1 MARKRSFTAYLYI
14 GPHILF
20 YVVFIVLSLFGG
32 FFVSLN
38 RWSIYRG
45 REAFVGFKYYLRLFD
60 TGTPQ
65 RRLEGLKYLARQREE
80 VIMSLLGDS
89 VDDLVD
95 QIIETGSAEIHPR
108 RIRRVVGAAEKVGLR
123 VEVISVVRLV
133 GRPHRRVSEE
143 RATGEEETREEA
155 REETGEDEPRGD
167 RELAPMP

>member
-1 MARKRSFTAYLYI
+1 MEWIWKHLPAGSKPGDSDAEELDRLLVEDGLAPERA
-14 GPHILF
+14 
-20 YVVFIVLSLFGG
+20 
-32 FFVSLN
+32 
-38 RWSIYRG
+38 
-45 REAFVGFKYYLRLFD
+45 ALRLFD

-108 RIRRVVGAAEKVGLR
+108 RVRRVVGAAEKVGLR

-143 RATGEEETREEA
+143 RAADEEETREEA
-155 REETGEDEPRGD
+155 REETGEEEPRDD

>member
-1 MARKRSFTAYLYI
+1 MEWIWKHLPAGSKPGDSDAEELDRLLVEDGLAPERA
-14 GPHILF
+14 
-20 YVVFIVLSLFGG
+20 
-32 FFVSLN
+32 
-38 RWSIYRG
+38 
-45 REAFVGFKYYLRLFD
+45 ALRLFD

-95 QIIETGSAEIHPR
+95 QIIETGSAETHPR
-108 RIRRVVGAAEKVGLR
+108 RTRRVVGAAEKVGLR

-143 RATGEEETREEA
+143 RAAGEEETRKEV
-155 REETGEDEPRGD
+155 REETRGDEPRDD

>member
-1 MARKRSFTAYLYI
+1 MEWIWKHLPAGSKPGDSDAEELDRLLVEDGLAPERA
-14 GPHILF
+14 
-20 YVVFIVLSLFGG
+20 
-32 FFVSLN
+32 
-38 RWSIYRG
+38 
-45 REAFVGFKYYLRLFD
+45 ALRLFD

-108 RIRRVVGAAEKVGLR
+108 RVRRVVGAAEKVGLR

-143 RATGEEETREEA
+143 RAADEEETREEA

>member
-1 MARKRSFTAYLYI
+1 MEWIWKHLPAGSKPGDSDAEELDRLLVEDGLAPERA
-14 GPHILF
+14 
-20 YVVFIVLSLFGG
+20 
-32 FFVSLN
+32 
-38 RWSIYRG
+38 
-45 REAFVGFKYYLRLFD
+45 ALRLFG

-108 RIRRVVGAAEKVGLR
+108 RVRRVVGAAEKVGLR

>member
-1 MARKRSFTAYLYI
+1 MEWIWKHLPAGSKPGDSDAEELDRLLVEDGLAPERA
-14 GPHILF
+14 
-20 YVVFIVLSLFGG
+20 
-32 FFVSLN
+32 
-38 RWSIYRG
+38 
-45 REAFVGFKYYLRLFD
+45 ALRLFD

-108 RIRRVVGAAEKVGLR
+108 RVRRVVGAAEKVGLR

-143 RATGEEETREEA
+143 RAAGEEETREEA
-155 REETGEDEPRGD
+155 REETGEEEPRDD

>member
-1 MARKRSFTAYLYI
+1 MEWIWKRLPAGSKPGDSDAEELDR
-14 GPHILF
+14 LL
-20 YVVFIVLSLFGG
+20 VEGG
-32 FFVSLN
+32 LAPE
-38 RWSIYRG
+38 R
-45 REAFVGFKYYLRLFD
+45 AALRLFD

-95 QIIETGSAEIHPR
+95 QIIETGSAETHPR
-108 RIRRVVGAAEKVGLR
+108 RVRRVVGAAEKVGLR

-143 RATGEEETREEA
+143 RAAGEEETRKGV
-155 REETGEDEPRGD
+155 RGETGEEEPRGD
-167 RELAPMP
+167 REPAPMP

>member
-1 MARKRSFTAYLYI
+1 MEWIWKHLSAGSKPGDSDAEELDRLLAEDGLAPEQAAR
-14 GPHILF
+14 
-20 YVVFIVLSLFGG
+20 
-32 FFVSLN
+32 
-38 RWSIYRG
+38 
-45 REAFVGFKYYLRLFD
+45 RLFD

-108 RIRRVVGAAEKVGLR
+108 RTRRVVVAAEKSGLR

-143 RATGEEETREEA
+143 RAAGGEEAMEE
-155 REETGEDEPRGD
+155 EPRDD

>member
-1 MARKRSFTAYLYI
+1 MEWIWKHLPAGSKPGDSDAEELDRLLVEDGLAPERA
-14 GPHILF
+14 
-20 YVVFIVLSLFGG
+20 
-32 FFVSLN
+32 
-38 RWSIYRG
+38 
-45 REAFVGFKYYLRLFD
+45 ALRLFD

-95 QIIETGSAEIHPR
+95 QIIETGSAETHPR
-108 RIRRVVGAAEKVGLR
+108 RVRRVVGAAEKVGLR

-143 RATGEEETREEA
+143 RAAGGKEPGEETREE
-155 REETGEDEPRGD
+155 TGEEKPRDD

>member
-1 MARKRSFTAYLYI
+1 MEWIWKRLPAGSKPGDSDAEELDRLLVED
-14 GPHILF
+14 GLAPE
-20 YVVFIVLSLFGG
+20 
-32 FFVSLN
+32 
-38 RWSIYRG
+38 R
-45 REAFVGFKYYLRLFD
+45 AALRLFD

-95 QIIETGSAEIHPR
+95 QIIETGSAETHPR
-108 RIRRVVGAAEKVGLR
+108 RVRRVVGAAEKVGLR

-143 RATGEEETREEA
+143 RAAGGKEPGEETREE
-155 REETGEDEPRGD
+155 TGEEKPRDD

>member
-1 MARKRSFTAYLYI
+1 MEWIWKHLPAGSKPGDSDAEELDRLLVEDGLAPERA
-14 GPHILF
+14 
-20 YVVFIVLSLFGG
+20 
-32 FFVSLN
+32 
-38 RWSIYRG
+38 
-45 REAFVGFKYYLRLFD
+45 ALRLFD

-108 RIRRVVGAAEKVGLR
+108 RVRRVVGAAEKVGLR

-143 RATGEEETREEA
+143 RAASEEETRKEA
-155 REETGEDEPRGD
+155 REETGEEEPRDD

>member
-1 MARKRSFTAYLYI
+1 MEWIWKHLPAGSKPGDSDAEELDRLLVEDGLAPERA
-14 GPHILF
+14 
-20 YVVFIVLSLFGG
+20 
-32 FFVSLN
+32 
-38 RWSIYRG
+38 
-45 REAFVGFKYYLRLFD
+45 ALRLFN

-108 RIRRVVGAAEKVGLR
+108 RVRRVVGAAEKVGLR

-143 RATGEEETREEA
+143 RAAGEEETREEA
-155 REETGEDEPRGD
+155 RKETGEEEPRDG

>member
-1 MARKRSFTAYLYI
+1 MEWIWKHLPAGSKPGDSDAEELDRLLVEDGLAPERAAQR
-14 GPHILF
+14 
-20 YVVFIVLSLFGG
+20 LFG
-32 FFVSLN
+32 
-38 RWSIYRG
+38 
-45 REAFVGFKYYLRLFD
+45 

-80 VIMSLLGDS
+80 VIMSLLGGS

-95 QIIETGSAEIHPR
+95 QIIETGSAETHPR

-143 RATGEEETREEA
+143 RVAGGEEPGEEA
-155 REETGEDEPRGD
+155 REETREEEPRDD

>member
-1 MARKRSFTAYLYI
+1 MEWIWRHLPAGSKPGDSDAEELDRLLVEDGLAPERA
-14 GPHILF
+14 
-20 YVVFIVLSLFGG
+20 
-32 FFVSLN
+32 
-38 RWSIYRG
+38 
-45 REAFVGFKYYLRLFD
+45 ALRLFN

-95 QIIETGSAEIHPR
+95 QIIETGSAETHPR
-108 RIRRVVGAAEKVGLR
+108 RVRRVVGAAEKVGLR

-143 RATGEEETREEA
+143 RAAGEEETREEA
-155 REETGEDEPRGD
+155 REETGEEEPRDD

>member
-1 MARKRSFTAYLYI
+1 MKTGLEIADL
-14 GPHILF
+14 
-20 YVVFIVLSLFGG
+20 
-32 FFVSLN
+32 
-38 RWSIYRG
+38 RG
-45 REAFVGFKYYLRLFD
+45 RKTVEWIWKHLPAGSKPGDSDAEELDRLLVEDGLAPERAALRLFD

-108 RIRRVVGAAEKVGLR
+108 RTRRVVGAAERVGLR

-143 RATGEEETREEA
+143 RAAGEEETRKEA
-155 REETGEDEPRGD
+155 REEEPRDD

>member
-1 MARKRSFTAYLYI
+1 MEWIWKHLPAGSKPGDSDAEELDRLLVEDGLAPERA
-14 GPHILF
+14 
-20 YVVFIVLSLFGG
+20 
-32 FFVSLN
+32 
-38 RWSIYRG
+38 
-45 REAFVGFKYYLRLFD
+45 ALRLFD

-108 RIRRVVGAAEKVGLR
+108 RVRRVVGAAEKVGLR

-143 RATGEEETREEA
+143 RAAGEEETRKGAREEA
-155 REETGEDEPRGD
+155 REEAREDEPRDD

>member
-1 MARKRSFTAYLYI
+1 MEWIWKHLPAGSKPGDSDAEELDRLLVEDGLAPERA
-14 GPHILF
+14 
-20 YVVFIVLSLFGG
+20 
-32 FFVSLN
+32 
-38 RWSIYRG
+38 
-45 REAFVGFKYYLRLFD
+45 ALRLFD

-108 RIRRVVGAAEKVGLR
+108 RARRVVGAAEKVGLR

-143 RATGEEETREEA
+143 RAAGEEETREEA
-155 REETGEDEPRGD
+155 RKEAREEEPRDD

>member
-1 MARKRSFTAYLYI
+1 MEWIWKHLPAGSKPGDSDAEELDRLLVEDGLAPERA
-14 GPHILF
+14 
-20 YVVFIVLSLFGG
+20 
-32 FFVSLN
+32 
-38 RWSIYRG
+38 
-45 REAFVGFKYYLRLFD
+45 ALRLFD

-80 VIMSLLGDS
+80 AIMSLLGDS

-108 RIRRVVGAAEKVGLR
+108 RVRRVVGAAEKVGLR

-143 RATGEEETREEA
+143 RAAGEEEIREEA
-155 REETGEDEPRGD
+155 REETGEEEPRGD

>member
-1 MARKRSFTAYLYI
+1 MEWIWKHLPAGSKPGDSDAEELDRLLVEDGLAPERA
-14 GPHILF
+14 
-20 YVVFIVLSLFGG
+20 
-32 FFVSLN
+32 
-38 RWSIYRG
+38 
-45 REAFVGFKYYLRLFD
+45 AQRLFD

-95 QIIETGSAEIHPR
+95 QIIETGSAETHPR

-143 RATGEEETREEA
+143 RAAGGKEPGEETREET
-155 REETGEDEPRGD
+155 REDEPRDG

>member
-1 MARKRSFTAYLYI
+1 MEWIWKHLPAGSKPGDSDAEELDRLLVEDGLAPERA
-14 GPHILF
+14 
-20 YVVFIVLSLFGG
+20 
-32 FFVSLN
+32 
-38 RWSIYRG
+38 
-45 REAFVGFKYYLRLFD
+45 ALRLFD

-108 RIRRVVGAAEKVGLR
+108 RVRRVVGAAEEVGLR

-133 GRPHRRVSEE
+133 GRPHRRASEE
-143 RATGEEETREEA
+143 RAAGEEETREEA
-155 REETGEDEPRGD
+155 RKETEEEEPRD
-167 RELAPMP
+167 DLELAPMP

>member
-1 MARKRSFTAYLYI
+1 VEWIWRHLPAGSKPGDSDAEELDRLLVEDGLAPERA
-14 GPHILF
+14 
-20 YVVFIVLSLFGG
+20 
-32 FFVSLN
+32 
-38 RWSIYRG
+38 
-45 REAFVGFKYYLRLFD
+45 ALRLFN

-95 QIIETGSAEIHPR
+95 QIIETGSAETHPR
-108 RIRRVVGAAEKVGLR
+108 RVRRVVGAAEKVGLR

-143 RATGEEETREEA
+143 RAAGEEETREEA
-155 REETGEDEPRGD
+155 REETGEEEPRDD

>member
-1 MARKRSFTAYLYI
+1 MEWIWKRLPAGSKPGDSDAEELDRLLVED
-14 GPHILF
+14 GLAPE
-20 YVVFIVLSLFGG
+20 
-32 FFVSLN
+32 
-38 RWSIYRG
+38 R
-45 REAFVGFKYYLRLFD
+45 AALRLFD

-95 QIIETGSAEIHPR
+95 QIIETGSAETHPR
-108 RIRRVVGAAEKVGLR
+108 RVRRVVGAAEKVGLR

-143 RATGEEETREEA
+143 RAAGGKEPGEETREE
-155 REETGEDEPRGD
+155 TGEEKPRDD
-167 RELAPMP
+167 REPAPMP

>member
-1 MARKRSFTAYLYI
+1 MEWIWKHLPAGSKPGDSDAEELDRLLVEDGLAPEQAAQR
-14 GPHILF
+14 
-20 YVVFIVLSLFGG
+20 LFG
-32 FFVSLN
+32 
-38 RWSIYRG
+38 
-45 REAFVGFKYYLRLFD
+45 

-108 RIRRVVGAAEKVGLR
+108 RIRRVVRAAEKSGLR

-133 GRPHRRVSEE
+133 GRPHRRVSEGRTAGGE
-143 RATGEEETREEA
+143 EPEEETREEA
-155 REETGEDEPRGD
+155 REETREEEPRGD

>member
-1 MARKRSFTAYLYI
+1 VEWIWKHLPAGSKPGDSDAEELDRLLVEDGLAPERA
-14 GPHILF
+14 
-20 YVVFIVLSLFGG
+20 
-32 FFVSLN
+32 
-38 RWSIYRG
+38 
-45 REAFVGFKYYLRLFD
+45 ALRLFN

-108 RIRRVVGAAEKVGLR
+108 RVRRVVGAAEKVGLR

-143 RATGEEETREEA
+143 RAAGEEETREEA
-155 REETGEDEPRGD
+155 RKETGEEEPRDG

>member
-1 MARKRSFTAYLYI
+1 MEWIWKHLPAGSKPGDSDAEELDRLLVEDGLA
-14 GPHILF
+14 P
-20 YVVFIVLSLFGG
+20 
-32 FFVSLN
+32 
-38 RWSIYRG
+38 
-45 REAFVGFKYYLRLFD
+45 EQAALRLFG

-143 RATGEEETREEA
+143 HAAGEEETREEA
-155 REETGEDEPRGD
+155 REETGEEEPRDG

>member
-1 MARKRSFTAYLYI
+1 MEWIWKHLPAGSKPGDSDAEELDRLLVEDGLAPERA
-14 GPHILF
+14 
-20 YVVFIVLSLFGG
+20 
-32 FFVSLN
+32 
-38 RWSIYRG
+38 
-45 REAFVGFKYYLRLFD
+45 ALRLFD

-143 RATGEEETREEA
+143 RAAGEEETRKEA
-155 REETGEDEPRGD
+155 REEAGEEEPRDD

>member
-1 MARKRSFTAYLYI
+1 MEWIWRHLPAGSKPGDSDAEELDRLLVEDGLAPEQAAR
-14 GPHILF
+14 
-20 YVVFIVLSLFGG
+20 
-32 FFVSLN
+32 
-38 RWSIYRG
+38 
-45 REAFVGFKYYLRLFD
+45 RLFD

-65 RRLEGLKYLARQREE
+65 RRLEGLKHLARQREE

-108 RIRRVVGAAEKVGLR
+108 RVRRVVGAAEKVGLR

-143 RATGEEETREEA
+143 RAAGEEETREEA
-155 REETGEDEPRGD
+155 REETGEEEPRGG

>member
-1 MARKRSFTAYLYI
+1 MEWIWKHLPAGSKPGDSDAEELDRLLVEDGLAPERA
-14 GPHILF
+14 
-20 YVVFIVLSLFGG
+20 
-32 FFVSLN
+32 
-38 RWSIYRG
+38 
-45 REAFVGFKYYLRLFD
+45 ALRLFG

-108 RIRRVVGAAEKVGLR
+108 RVRRVVGAAEKVGLR

-143 RATGEEETREEA
+143 RAAGEEETREEA
-155 REETGEDEPRGD
+155 REETGEEEPRGG

>member
-1 MARKRSFTAYLYI
+1 MEWIWKHLPAGSKPGDSDAEELDRL
-14 GPHILF
+14 L
-20 YVVFIVLSLFGG
+20 VEGG
-32 FFVSLN
+32 LAPE
-38 RWSIYRG
+38 R
-45 REAFVGFKYYLRLFD
+45 AALRLFD

-95 QIIETGSAEIHPR
+95 QIIETGSAETHPR
-108 RIRRVVGAAEKVGLR
+108 RVRRVVGAAEKVGLR

-143 RATGEEETREEA
+143 RAVGEEETRKEA
-155 REETGEDEPRGD
+155 REETKEDEPRGD

>member
-1 MARKRSFTAYLYI
+1 MEWIWKHLPAGSKPGDSDAEELDRLLVEDGLA
-14 GPHILF
+14 P
-20 YVVFIVLSLFGG
+20 
-32 FFVSLN
+32 
-38 RWSIYRG
+38 
-45 REAFVGFKYYLRLFD
+45 EQAALRLFD

-108 RIRRVVGAAEKVGLR
+108 RIRRVVGAAEKSGLR

-143 RATGEEETREEA
+143 RAAGEEEPGEETREETREEA
-155 REETGEDEPRGD
+155 REETREEEPMDG

>member
-1 MARKRSFTAYLYI
+1 VEWIWKHLPAGSKPGDSDAEELDRLLVEDGLAPERA
-14 GPHILF
+14 
-20 YVVFIVLSLFGG
+20 
-32 FFVSLN
+32 
-38 RWSIYRG
+38 
-45 REAFVGFKYYLRLFD
+45 ALRLFG

-108 RIRRVVGAAEKVGLR
+108 RVRRVVGAAEKVGLR

-143 RATGEEETREEA
+143 RAAGEEETREEA
-155 REETGEDEPRGD
+155 REETGEEEPRGG

>member
-1 MARKRSFTAYLYI
+1 MEWIWKRLPAGSKPGDSDAEELDR
-14 GPHILF
+14 LL
-20 YVVFIVLSLFGG
+20 VEGG
-32 FFVSLN
+32 LAPE
-38 RWSIYRG
+38 R
-45 REAFVGFKYYLRLFD
+45 AALRLFD

-95 QIIETGSAEIHPR
+95 QIIETGSAETHPR
-108 RIRRVVGAAEKVGLR
+108 RVRRVVGAAEKVGLR

-143 RATGEEETREEA
+143 RAAGGKEPGEETREE
-155 REETGEDEPRGD
+155 TGEEKPRND

>member
-1 MARKRSFTAYLYI
+1 MEWIWKHLPAGSKPGDNDAEELDRLLVEDGLAPERA
-14 GPHILF
+14 
-20 YVVFIVLSLFGG
+20 
-32 FFVSLN
+32 
-38 RWSIYRG
+38 
-45 REAFVGFKYYLRLFD
+45 ALRLFD

-89 VDDLVD
+89 IDDLVD

-143 RATGEEETREEA
+143 RAAGEEETRKEA
-155 REETGEDEPRGD
+155 REEEPRDG